1 MRRKKNGIFCFFKR
15 VSYLCSLKHDIFE
28 TIYRG
33 VEQWQLVGL
42 ITQRS

>member
-1 MRRKKNGIFCFFKR
+1 MRRKKKTEYFVFSKECRIFAASNNK
-15 VSYLCSLKHDIFE
+15 FE